1 MRHILFTGSTG
12 AICSQCELGGNL
24 WLCLTCGSL
33 GCGRPQFGG
42 GGGNGHGLAHF
53 DQTAHPVALKLG
65 TITPEGTADIYCYSC
80 NDARLDPKLKA
91 HCATFGIHLTSQTK
105 TEKSMT
111 ELQLE
116 QNIKFDFSMTGDD
129 GKELQ
134 PLYGPGLTGLKN
146 LGNRCGSKAAGVR

>member
-1 MRHILFTGSTG
+1 M
-12 AICSQCELGGNL
+12 
-24 WLCLTCGSL
+24 
-33 GCGRPQFGG
+33 
-42 GGGNGHGLAHF
+42 
-53 DQTAHPVALKLG
+53 ALKLG

-80 NDARLDPKLKA
+80 NDARIDPELKA
-91 HCATFGIHLTSQTK
+91 HCATFGIHLASQIK

-116 QNIKFDFSMTGDD
+116 HNIKFDFSMTGDD

-146 LGNRCGSKAAGVR
+146 LGNRCGFRIPQADVRLVPDEHSSRASAATLPRPFRRCLLLRLSSRPTT